1 MIQPWQQILSIW
13 NAKHRQNPLLFAQ
26 RVNSSGSRTCDLPSD
41 CKFLFY
47 NVTPGG
53 DNGVADGFHA
63 AVQAGAALGGFVS
76 GADLVVVEEIFR
88 PHLYRGEIRHNDVST
103 ARIPCSRP
111 NGWIVP
117 GAVVAGSR
125 TFGS

>member
-1 MIQPWQQILSIW
+1 MIPDTF
-13 NAKHRQNPLLFAQ
+13 HPPLHAIHTFRRL
-26 RVNSSGSRTCDLPSD
+26 
-41 CKFLFY
+41 
-47 NVTPGG
+47 
-53 DNGVADGFHA
+53 VAGT
-63 AVQAGAALGGFVS
+63 
-76 GADLVVVEEIFR
+76 DLVVVEEIFR